1 MKTRVTKTLAL
12 NKETVS
18 RLNRED
24 MKHLEGGTMGLE
36 FSCCCTE
43 SCTILGFCCGPT
55 TTPKMT
61 ILKMTGKC
69 A

>member
-24 MKHLEGGTMGLE
+24 MKHLEGGTINLNL
-36 FSCCCTE
+36 SCGCTE

-55 TTPKMT
+55 TTPKMAA
-61 ILKMTGKC
+61 LNMTGDC
-69 A
+69 I